1 MTEPRPRVKPSMG
14 TTVVSH
20 ACPRCNSAKDV
31 IYTRPSIK
39 YGNVY
44 FCQPCD
50 EGGPTPDKPNR
61 SDGHFYVGKNGV
73 KTERWW

>member
-1 MTEPRPRVKPSMG
+1 MGRAEPSLGKVEPK
-14 TTVVSH
+14 H
-20 ACPRCNSAKDV
+20 ACPRCGKSESV

-50 EGGPTPDKPNR
+50 DGGPTPEKPHR
-61 SDGHFYVGKNGV
+61 SDGHFYIGKHGV